1 LKEWVSHSFVFRGI
15 YPVRKKPCPEGQ
27 VENTYIK
34 RFKALDELSNGVN
47 MEVIKNKVSKLARQ
61 VADELGVE
69 LFYIELLGRDKLLLR
84 ITINKESGVTLDDCE
99 RFSRS
104 LEAILDVEDPI
115 PVSYTLEVS
124 SPGLDRPLREI
135 KDFEKNTGKL
145 SRIATSEKIE
155 NQNLFIGR
163 IVNVG
168 SDSVRL
174 LVNEREVD
182 IPFEK
187 IAKARL
193 EVEIKCR
200 KSSSIS

>member
-1 LKEWVSHSFVFRGI
+1 
-15 YPVRKKPCPEGQ
+15 

-69 LFYIELLGRDKLLLR
+69 LFDIELLGRDKLLLR
-84 ITINKESGVTLDDCE
+84 ITINKESGVTLEDCE